1 MSVHVRKFSCK
12 AVLRPTKVLLD
23 DYPLNPARGALED
36 YLREQGVDLSVI
48 RTDRLTTEYPPT
60 PEVLKKDAER
70 ARKGI
75 NTYAYFQKPF

>member
-1 MSVHVRKFSCK
+1 M
-12 AVLRPTKVLLD
+12 LLD